1 MQNEQLPEFL
11 ELVYVLETY
20 YRVPVDKRMSPEE
33 SLSYFRQLRRFPLE
47 VVGEACERAPSV
59 YPSFFPKVGEWATV
73 CEQVAAEWGFQQK
86 RRNEADSQQEFQ
98 RMAHCAH
105 EFYEEPE
112 PPNTF
117 FTKFDV
123 CVMCGLAKPTINRSA
138 AFSQAASYLAAG
150 LRG

>member
-1 MQNEQLPEFL
+1 MENAQLPDFL

-20 YRVPVDKRMSPEE
+20 YRVPIEKRMSQEE
-33 SLSYFRQLRRFPLE
+33 SLGYFRQLRRFSLE
-47 VVGEACERAPSV
+47 IVAEACERTPHA

-73 CEQVAAEWGFQQK
+73 CEQVAAELGFQQK
-86 RRNEADSQQEFQ
+86 RRNEVDSQREFQ

-123 CVMCGLAKPTINRSA
+123 CAFCGLAKPTINRSA
-138 AFSQAASYLAAG
+138 AFSKAASYLTAG
-150 LRG
+150 LRA